1 LFICQPA
8 TTAQSNGIWREN
20 PIQIRLLRNGR
31 RSPAF
36 NGEKIGWSL
45 KAVLSEPVRPEET
58 YLLGSGG

>member
-1 LFICQPA
+1 MR
-8 TTAQSNGIWREN
+8 REN
-20 PIQIRLLRNGR
+20 AIQIRLFGSGR

-58 YLLGSGG
+58 YLLGGARGEGT